1 MLYLA
6 KGGVTMQVAPAQDK
20 GFASQLLSPL
30 QVYAGELY
38 PTPIQGCGLHNRKG
52 KELLGVFQCVCSSM

>member
-30 QVYAGELY
+30 QVYAGELC
-38 PTPIQGCGLHNRKG
+38 PTPIQGLHNRKG